1 MAAKVFFLMDAFS
14 SDYLSE
20 EDTPF
25 LFNCANEGEFTKRI
39 TNGFGFCERA
49 EIFTGISSIDS
60 NYISAIGYCPDRSPY
75 KKLSLFLK
83 LISFVDKCIP
93 ISVFRKILRRLLAL
107 LIYRNKHAL
116 NPYQIPYQML
126 KYFALTEDYN
136 DSSEMHALRHES
148 IFDIAL
154 MNSKKI
160 HQNSFTG
167 LNKKNNGTDDNRLAV
182 VLDECSNDYPLYLIY
197 ISTMDAC
204 GHKFGPKSLQ
214 VKQALKELDTKLQR
228 FVSDFEKK
236 LPESTYVFLGDH
248 GMTTIN
254 DRIDIKSILTQMEKN
269 TKLRIHK
276 DYIYFL
282 DSTML
287 RVWVLNKNINDEI
300 EIYLES
306 DPVLNGNGIFYSKLS
321 EYKPNRE
328 LGDIVW
334 CANSGIL
341 VSPDFFHTSNDN
353 LKGMHGYLN
362 ADEGGTGMCI
372 KYGNVKKKVYEER
385 ELHRVFDDLVDSV
398 N

>member
-1 MAAKVFFLMDAFS
+1 MSAKVFFLMDAFS

-25 LFNCANEGEFTKRI
+25 LFNCANEGEYTKKI
-39 TNGFGFCERA
+39 FNGFCFCERA
-49 EIFTGISSIDS
+49 EIFTGISSIES
-60 NYISAIGYCPDRSPY
+60 NYVSAIGFNPDKSPY
-75 KKLSLFLK
+75 KNLSLLLK
-83 LISFVDKCIP
+83 LISFADKYIP
-93 ISVFRKILRRLLAL
+93 IIIFRKILRRLLAL
-107 LIYRNKHAL
+107 FVYQSKHAL

-136 DSSEMHALRHES
+136 DSSEMNALRYES
-148 IFDIAL
+148 IFDIAS
-154 MNSKKI
+154 MNSIKI

-167 LNKKNNGTDDNRLAV
+167 LNKKNNGTDDNRLSI
-182 VLDECSNDYPLYLIY
+182 VLDECSKEYPLYLIY
-197 ISTMDAC
+197 ISTMDSC
-204 GHKFGPKSLQ
+204 GHKYGPKSIQ
-214 VKQALKELDTKLQR
+214 VKKALNELDNKLER
-228 FVSDFEKK
+228 FVANFEKK
-236 LPESTYVFLGDH
+236 LPKSTYVFLGDH

-254 DRIDIKSILTQMEKN
+254 NRIDIKSILTEMEKHTN
-269 TKLRIHK
+269 FHLNK

-300 EIYLES
+300 ETFLES
-306 DPVLNGNGIFYSKLS
+306 NSLLNQNGIFYSKLS
-321 EYKPNRE
+321 SYKPNKE

-341 VSPDFFHTSNDN
+341 ISPDFFHTSNDD

-362 ADEGGTGMCI
+362 AEEGGTGMCI

-385 ELHRVFDDLVDSV
+385 ELHHVFDDLVDSV
-398 N
+398 K